1 MSRTRAAISGGA
13 GLAAALL
20 AAGGCLLARRAWPVA
35 LLSHPLAAWGLFV
48 FFGGIALIEIPVMVF
63 GLRKLAAAQNT
74 RAAAIAA
81 AANGGFVFFAAVYAL
96 PNLLLTETRFL
107 WLGLLLAGTS
117 FLRFGAG
124 LLFLPQSGRP

>member
-1 MSRTRAAISGGA
+1 
-13 GLAAALL
+13 
-20 AAGGCLLARRAWPVA
+20 WPAA